1 MRLLTAVCAVLLA
14 LAPQAFAAGHED
26 LANDISNQV
35 MSPFCPGVTL
45 HDCPSDTALELR
57 REIKGWAADG
67 MTKDEIMAR
76 LEEQYGPE
84 IRAVPAASG
93 SGLFAWILP
102 VAGLLGAAAT
112 GVWLS
117 KRFSSRRD
125 PAVSPLGAPGT
136 TEELGRL
143 ESELRGLRGEP

>member
-1 MRLLTAVCAVLLA
+1 MRAFAAVWVVLLV
-14 LAPQAFAAGHED
+14 LAPQAFAAEHED

-57 REIKGWAADG
+57 REIEGWAADG
-67 MTKDEIMAR
+67 MTRDEIMTM

-102 VAGLLGAAAT
+102 VAGLLGAAGA

-117 KRFSSRRD
+117 KRFSSRRGPD
-125 PAVSPLGAPGT
+125 DSPVGAPGT
-136 TEELGRL
+136 TEELRKL